1 MDEDFV
7 TSKQVLQPL
16 FYTLFV
22 VVKALITLILF
33 SHVENGEKTYRTNQ
47 DIVWLSMAIK
57 WLINPFWVEINITFI
72 VYVQMDLQ

>member
-47 DIVWLSMAIK
+47 DIV
-57 WLINPFWVEINITFI
+57 
-72 VYVQMDLQ
+72 